1 MSTGAKAAHESI
13 SQLMQ
18 ENFPEITKGGL
29 SLDKHDFNLD
39 EPVLSSHCM
48 GCQNYDSCPWVS
60 VSDCVTFSTDY
71 WFGHLFID
79 PHLD

>member
-1 MSTGAKAAHESI
+1 MPNDTETLHESI

-18 ENFPEITKGGL
+18 KSFPGKHTGGL
-29 SLDKHDFNLD
+29 SNNKHDFNLD
-39 EPVLSSHCM
+39 EPILSAHCE
-48 GCQNYDSCPWVS
+48 GCQNHDSCPWVS
-60 VSDCVTFSTDY
+60 VSDCVTAEADY